1 MCKFLLLLECLT
13 NGREMSTFFS
23 GQCDSRDLSH
33 YWLPW
38 ADNEEIVHH
47 LFSVDEALPLQSDT

>member
-1 MCKFLLLLECLT
+1 MQIPPAARVL
-13 NGREMSTFFS
+13 NQWAGNVDVFS